1 MVKVIITFGHTEVEK
16 HKFHHHQNLILSG
29 DVDIKKNT
37 NYFVII
43 LLVTNIMIIKLN
55 YYA

>member
-16 HKFHHHQNLILSG
+16 HKFHHHQNIILSE

-37 NYFVII
+37 GV
-43 LLVTNIMIIKLN
+43 
-55 YYA
+55 